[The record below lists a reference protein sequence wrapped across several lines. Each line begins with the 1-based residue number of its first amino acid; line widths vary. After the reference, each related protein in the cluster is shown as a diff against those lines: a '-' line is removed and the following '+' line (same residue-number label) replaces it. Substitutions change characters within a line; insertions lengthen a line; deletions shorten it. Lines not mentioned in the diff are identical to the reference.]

1 MQKIMWVFVLFG
13 AIYAQLLNAENLAN
27 DLGDS
32 PKKGESR
39 VESSVDSGESSE
51 SSAKSRVDS
60 AESSESNAESTADS
74 SDSSG
79 ESSAE
84 STTDSPDSLE
94 SNAKSTTDLLQTDSL
109 TNAYDPEFP
118 DYDDDSDLLKS
129 LIERF
134 SMHNENYFLP
144 LYYQTQIFDSPYD
157 KPYKKFEVKLQ
168 ISAKASIVK
177 DLFWGVGAYF
187 AYTQKS
193 FFQMYSKSIS
203 SPFRSTDYNPEL
215 IIYKPFD
222 FGLLV
227 RFGYRH
233 LSNGDAG
240 EKSRSMNLV
249 ALDLVYRIS
258 DFRATLKSW
267 AYIDKDPPN
276 IHKYIGYS
284 DLILEYSFLRR
295 NHLRLTIGNLIHNY
309 KSYKGNVKLEYRFD
323 IRHFG
328 IFVQYF
334 YGYGDNL
341 HEYDMKKHAI
351 GVGFA
356 IATSKTK

>member
-1 MQKIMWVFVLFG
+1 MLMKRIMWIFALSLG
-13 AIYAQLLNAENLAN
+13 LCAGLLNAENLEN
-27 DLGDS
+27 NVGDS
-32 PKKGESR
+32 SN
-39 VESSVDSGESSE
+39 VSE
-51 SSAKSRVDS
+51 SAN
-60 AESSESNAESTADS
+60 ESNAESLESSADS
-74 SDSSG
+74 NDSN
-79 ESSAE
+79 ESVESNADSAE
-84 STTDSPDSLE
+84 STTALLE
-94 SNAKSTTDLLQTDSL
+94 SSEL
-109 TNAYDPEFP
+109 TNTKDPEFP
-118 DYDDDSDLLKS
+118 DYDDDVDLLKS

-144 LYYQTQIFDSPYD
+144 LYYQTKMFKSPYD

-193 FFQMYSKSIS
+193 FFQMYSRNIS

-227 RFGYRH
+227 RLGYRH
-233 LSNGDAG
+233 LSNGDTG
-240 EKSRSMNLV
+240 DMSRSMDFAV
-249 ALDLVYRIS
+249 LDLVYRIS
-258 DFRATLKSW
+258 DFRATLKMW
-267 AYIDKDPPN
+267 AYIDKDPPD
-276 IHKYIGYS
+276 IYKYIGYS

-295 NHLRLTIGNLIHNY
+295 NHLRLTVGNLVHNY
-309 KSYKGNVKLEYRFD
+309 KKYKGNVKLEYRFD

-341 HEYDMKKHAI
+341 NEYKMKKHAI
-351 GVGFA
+351 GLGFA
-356 IATSKTK
+356 VATSGTK

>member
-1 MQKIMWVFVLFG
+1 MQKLMWIFVLFG
-13 AIYAQLLNAENLAN
+13 AVCAQLLNAENLEN
-27 DLGDS
+27 NLSDS
-32 PKKGESR
+32 SKKGESIS
-39 VESSVDSGESSE
+39 ESSVETIESIESIADSGVDSGESNADSGK
-51 SSAKSRVDS
+51 SA
-60 AESSESNAESTADS
+60 ESNAESIVDS
-74 SDSSG
+74 SK
-79 ESSAE
+79 
-84 STTDSPDSLE
+84 ST
-94 SNAKSTTDLLQTDSL
+94 AKSTSL
-109 TNAYDPEFP
+109 TNTQDPEFP
-118 DYDDDSDLLKS
+118 DYDNDLDFLKS

-144 LYYQTQIFDSPYD
+144 LYYQTKMFKSPYD
-157 KPYKKFEVKLQ
+157 KPYKNFEVKLQ
-168 ISAKASIVK
+168 ISAKASIAK

-233 LSNGDAG
+233 LSNGDVG
-240 EKSRSMNLV
+240 DMSRSMNLV
-249 ALDLVYRIS
+249 ALDLAYRIS
-258 DFRATLKSW
+258 DFRATLKLW

-276 IHKYIGYS
+276 IHRYIGYS
-284 DLILEYSFLRR
+284 DLILEYSFLER
-295 NHLRLTIGNLIHNY
+295 NHLRLTLGNFIHNY
-309 KSYKGNVKLEYRFD
+309 KKYKGNVKLEYRFD

-341 HEYDMKKHAI
+341 NEYDMKKHAI

-356 IATSKTK
+356 IATSKAK

>member
-13 AIYAQLLNAENLAN
+13 AVYAGLLNAENLAN

-32 PKKGESR
+32 PKKGELS
-39 VESSVDSGESSE
+39 VESSVDSSKSSE
-51 SSAKSRVDS
+51 SS
-60 AESSESNAESTADS
+60 AESTADS
-74 SDSSG
+74 SDLAIDSSESSG
-79 ESSAE
+79 
-84 STTDSPDSLE
+84 D
-94 SNAKSTTDLLQTDSL
+94 SNAKSTTDLLQSDSL

>member
-1 MQKIMWVFVLFG
+1 MVLFMKRKMWIFALFVG
-13 AIYAQLLNAENLAN
+13 ICVGLLNAENLEN
-27 DLGDS
+27 DLSDS
-32 PKKGESR
+32 SKFSESVSKS
-39 VESSVDSGESSE
+39 VESNTESNMDSGEST
-51 SSAKSRVDS
+51 KSKL
-60 AESSESNAESTADS
+60 DS
-74 SDSSG
+74 SDKTTDDLL
-79 ESSAE
+79 ESS
-84 STTDSPDSLE
+84 
-94 SNAKSTTDLLQTDSL
+94 SL
-109 TNAYDPEFP
+109 TNTQDPEFP
-118 DYDDDSDLLKS
+118 DYDDDVDLLKS

-144 LYYQTQIFDSPYD
+144 LYYQTKMFKSPYD

-233 LSNGDAG
+233 LSNGDTG
-240 EKSRSMNLV
+240 DMSRSMDFV
-249 ALDLVYRIS
+249 VLDLVYRIS
-258 DFRATLKSW
+258 DFRATLKAW
-267 AYIDKDPPN
+267 AYIDKDPPD

-284 DLILEYSFLRR
+284 DLILEYSFLER
-295 NHLRLTIGNLIHNY
+295 NHLRLTVGNLIHNY
-309 KSYKGNVKLEYRFD
+309 KKYKGNVKLEYRFD

-341 HEYDMKKHAI
+341 NEYNMKKHAI

-356 IATSKTK
+356 VATSKTR

>member
-1 MQKIMWVFVLFG
+1 MRKIMWVFVLFG
-13 AIYAQLLNAENLAN
+13 AFYAGLLNAENLEN

-32 PKKGESR
+32 PKISESVSKSS
-39 VESSVDSGESSE
+39 VESSADSSESSE
-51 SSAKSRVDS
+51 SKADS
-60 AESSESNAESTADS
+60 ATDSTESAIDSHESNAD
-74 SDSSG
+74 
-79 ESSAE
+79 SAE
-84 STTDSPDSLE
+84 STTDLLE
-94 SNAKSTTDLLQTDSL
+94 SSEFKNTH
-109 TNAYDPEFP
+109 DPEFP
-118 DYDDDSDLLKS
+118 DYDDDTDLLKS

-144 LYYQTQIFDSPYD
+144 LYYQTKIFDSPYD
-157 KPYKKFEVKLQ
+157 RPYKKFEVKLQ

-267 AYIDKDPPN
+267 VYIDKDPPN

-284 DLILEYSFLRR
+284 DLILEYSFLER
-295 NHLRLTIGNLIHNY
+295 NHLRLTVGNLIHNY
-309 KSYKGNVKLEYRFD
+309 KKYKGNVKLEYRFD

-356 IATSKTK
+356 VATSKKK

>member
-1 MQKIMWVFVLFG
+1 MWVFALFG
-13 AIYAQLLNAENLAN
+13 AICAGLLNAENLEN
-27 DLGDS
+27 NVGDS
-32 PKKGESR
+32 PKNSES
-39 VESSVDSGESSE
+39 VSESSVDSSDSPESNAD
-51 SSAKSRVDS
+51 SAIDS
-60 AESSESNAESTADS
+60 AESIADS
-74 SDSSG
+74 S

-84 STTDSPDSLE
+84 STE
-94 SNAKSTTDLLQTDSL
+94 STTDLLESSEL
-109 TNAYDPEFP
+109 TNTKDPEFP
-118 DYDDDSDLLKS
+118 DYDDDIDLLKS

-134 SMHNENYFLP
+134 SMHNKNYFLP
-144 LYYQTQIFDSPYD
+144 LYYQTKMFKSPYD

-177 DLFWGVGAYF
+177 DLFWGIGAYF

-203 SPFRSTDYNPEL
+203 NPFRSTDYNPEL

-240 EKSRSMNLV
+240 EKSRSINLV

-267 AYIDKDPPN
+267 VYIDKDPPN

-284 DLILEYSFLRR
+284 DLILEYSFLQR
-295 NHLRLTIGNLIHNY
+295 NHLRLTVGNLIHNY
-309 KSYKGNVKLEYRFD
+309 KKYKGNVKLEYRFD

-341 HEYDMKKHAI
+341 HEYDMKKHAV

-356 IATSKTK
+356 VATSKTR

>member
-13 AIYAQLLNAENLAN
+13 AFYTQSLNAENLAN

-32 PKKGESR
+32 PKKGEL
-39 VESSVDSGESSE
+39 SV
-51 SSAKSRVDS
+51 K
-60 AESSESNAESTADS
+60 SSESNVESSIDSSESTADS
-74 SDSSG
+74 SDSN
-79 ESSAE
+79 AE
-84 STTDSPDSLE
+84 STAESLE
-94 SNAKSTTDLLQTDSL
+94 SNAESTPDSSTESTTDLLQSDSL
-109 TNAYDPEFP
+109 TNTYDPEFP

-157 KPYKKFEVKLQ
+157 RPYKKFEVKLQ

-258 DFRATLKSW
+258 DFRATLKAW

>member
-13 AIYAQLLNAENLAN
+13 AVCAGFLNAENLEN
-27 DLGDS
+27 NLGDS
-32 PKKGESR
+32 PKKGELS
-39 VESSVDSGESSE
+39 VESSVDLG
-51 SSAKSRVDS
+51 K
-60 AESSESNAESTADS
+60 SSESNAESTADS
-74 SDSSG
+74 SESSG
-79 ESSAE
+79 
-84 STTDSPDSLE
+84 D
-94 SNAKSTTDLLQTDSL
+94 SNAESTTDLLQSDSL

-144 LYYQTQIFDSPYD
+144 LYYQTKMFNSPYD

-249 ALDLVYRIS
+249 AFDLVYRIS
-258 DFRATLKSW
+258 DFRATLKAW

>member
-1 MQKIMWVFVLFG
+1 MRKLMWVFVLFG
-13 AIYAQLLNAENLAN
+13 AFYAGLLNAENLEN

-32 PKKGESR
+32 LKFSESS
-39 VESSVDSGESSE
+39 VESS
-51 SSAKSRVDS
+51 
-60 AESSESNAESTADS
+60 ADS
-74 SDSSG
+74 SDSS
-79 ESSAE
+79 ESNADSATDSAESAIDSPKSNADSAE
-84 STTDSPDSLE
+84 STTDLLE
-94 SNAKSTTDLLQTDSL
+94 SSEFKNTH
-109 TNAYDPEFP
+109 DPEFP
-118 DYDDDSDLLKS
+118 DYDDDIDLLKS

-144 LYYQTQIFDSPYD
+144 LYYQTKIFDSPYD
-157 KPYKKFEVKLQ
+157 RPYKKFEVKLQ

-267 AYIDKDPPN
+267 VYIDKDPPN

-284 DLILEYSFLRR
+284 DLILEYSFLER
-295 NHLRLTIGNLIHNY
+295 NHLRLTVGNLIHNY
-309 KSYKGNVKLEYRFD
+309 KKYKGNVKLEYRFD

-356 IATSKTK
+356 VATSKKK